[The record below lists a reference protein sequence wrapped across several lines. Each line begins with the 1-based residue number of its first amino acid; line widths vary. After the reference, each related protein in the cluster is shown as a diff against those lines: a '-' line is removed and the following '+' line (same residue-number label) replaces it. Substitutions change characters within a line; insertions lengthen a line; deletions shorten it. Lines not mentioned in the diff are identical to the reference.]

1 MRPAGD
7 ALLSLK
13 ASVGPNGWGTSKMR
27 QWKQGEGAGLAA
39 GRRRGQAR
47 RRRHPTML
55 GSPPDRA
62 IRRRTLRV
70 RACVGC
76 CLLSLAVPLLA

>member
-13 ASVGPNGWGTSKMR
+13 ASVGPNGWGTSKLR

-47 RRRHPTML
+47 AAAAAATRPCWERHPTARYA
-55 GSPPDRA
+55 SAPC
-62 IRRRTLRV
+62 
-70 RACVGC
+70 ACVHAWG
-76 CLLSLAVPLLA
+76 AAY